1 MAGFLCV
8 NTKELS
14 EKMRFTYKTLGACL
28 SPMDS
33 YNVIRGLK
41 TLALRMERA
50 SENAMKIA
58 EYLKRHKKVE
68 SVYYVGLEEHPSYE
82 ISKKQTRGF
91 GSMISFKTYKEED
104 ARLVLQRIKLIQYAE
119 SLGGVE
125 SLMTFPM
132 IQTHADVPEEIRKEL
147 GIDGRFLRFSV
158 GIENVDDIIADLEQ
172 ALG

>member
-1 MAGFLCV
+1 
-8 NTKELS
+8 
-14 EKMRFTYKTLGACL
+14 
-28 SPMDS
+28 
-33 YNVIRGLK
+33 
-41 TLALRMERA
+41 
-50 SENAMKIA
+50 
-58 EYLKRHKKVE
+58 
-68 SVYYVGLEEHPSYE
+68 
-82 ISKKQTRGF
+82 
-91 GSMISFKTYKEED
+91 MISFKTYKEED

-147 GIDGRFLRFSV
+147 GIDSRFLRFSV

>member
-1 MAGFLCV
+1 
-8 NTKELS
+8 
-14 EKMRFTYKTLGACL
+14 
-28 SPMDS
+28 
-33 YNVIRGLK
+33 
-41 TLALRMERA
+41 
-50 SENAMKIA
+50 
-58 EYLKRHKKVE
+58 
-68 SVYYVGLEEHPSYE
+68 
-82 ISKKQTRGF
+82 
-91 GSMISFKTYKEED
+91 MISFKTYKEED

>member
-1 MAGFLCV
+1 
-8 NTKELS
+8 
-14 EKMRFTYKTLGACL
+14 
-28 SPMDS
+28 
-33 YNVIRGLK
+33 
-41 TLALRMERA
+41 
-50 SENAMKIA
+50 
-58 EYLKRHKKVE
+58 
-68 SVYYVGLEEHPSYE
+68 
-82 ISKKQTRGF
+82 
-91 GSMISFKTYKEED
+91 MISFKTYKEED

-172 ALG
+172 ALA